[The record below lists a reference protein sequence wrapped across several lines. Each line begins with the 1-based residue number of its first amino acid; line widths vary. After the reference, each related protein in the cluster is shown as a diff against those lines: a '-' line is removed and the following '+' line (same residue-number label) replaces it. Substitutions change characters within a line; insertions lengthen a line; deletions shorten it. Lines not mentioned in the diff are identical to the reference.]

1 VLKERKVYISKDKE
15 LQTEIIRLHHD
26 ILVAGHGGRWKTTEL
41 VMRNYWWLEVM
52 KDIRRYVKGCDM
64 C

>member
-15 LQTEIIRLHHD
+15 LQTEIIWLHHD